1 MTFEMKRNI
10 LTVALFTALF
20 GVSSCKKILVT
31 TPTDFSTPQNFFNTE
46 AQIDSYLASV
56 YDALNDGNWYNNQLR
71 TNIGQG
77 TDEEYTTSN
86 VGSPYPAHYSETSS
100 DASVTGFW
108 FALYRGIDRANTLI
122 ENLDK
127 APLSTTKHNN
137 VLGEAKFLRAY
148 FLFTA
153 SQWFGD
159 VPLKTSST
167 QSKDDT
173 QIPFSPQKDVYNY
186 VIKEMTDADGL
197 LTAQAA
203 NSLTYNERITQTTVE
218 GILARVCLF
227 AAGYP
232 VNDTKRY
239 QDALSWANKVKASGL
254 HRLNPDYRQVFI
266 NMSADAYD
274 NVNRESMW
282 EVGFKTDA
290 SNSALREQIQAIV
303 GVSVGINAWG
313 RVQNVTRMT
322 ALAYRAYES
331 TYDPTTRQDLT
342 PDLRRD
348 WTVAPYVLGN
358 VPSTSSQATVPTI
371 DTIAAAWNYPWL
383 RFNGK
388 WRRQYETVI
397 PRDNNNS
404 PQNYPVLRY
413 SDVLLML
420 AEAENEVNGPT
431 GLAYSALNEVRR
443 RAYGQG
449 MRVTTIIVTNGGSGY
464 TSQPRVTIAPSL
476 VGPGDGYDAP
486 LASATI
492 SGGKVT
498 SVRVVSSVG
507 FYTAA
512 PAITITGGGG
522 TGATATA
529 VMTTIN
535 PLAADAPT
543 GMSKDAFRR
552 YIQDERMRELAGE
565 SLRRQDLKRWNLL
578 VTNVKNRADIAA
590 NGTTQTFPDGTK
602 VIPAITVAADK
613 TNATID
619 GTNVSQRDIYLPIPL
634 TEVLNNHLAKQ
645 NPGY

>member
-1 MTFEMKRNI
+1 MKRKLI
-10 LTVALFTALF
+10 TVALFAALVS
-20 GVSSCKKILVT
+20 VSSCNKILET

-56 YDALNDGNWYNNQLR
+56 YDVLNDGSWYNNQLR

-77 TDEEYTTSN
+77 TDEEYTTSST
-86 VGSPYPAHYSETSS
+86 GSPYPGHYSATSS
-100 DASVTGFW
+100 DVNVSAFW
-108 FALYRGIDRANTLI
+108 LALYRGVDRASTLI

-127 APLSTTKHNN
+127 APLSTLKHNN

-148 FLFTA
+148 FLFTLT
-153 SQWFGD
+153 QWFGD

-173 QIPFSPQKDVYNY
+173 QIPFSPQKDVYDY
-186 VIKEMTDADGL
+186 VIKEMTEAEGL
-197 LTAQAA
+197 LSGQTA
-203 NSLTYNERITQTTVE
+203 NTLSFNERVTQTTVE

-227 AAGYP
+227 AAGNP
-232 VNDTKRY
+232 VNDTQRY
-239 QDALSWANKVKASGL
+239 QDALNWANKVKASGL
-254 HRLNPDYRQVFI
+254 HKLNPDFRQVFI

-290 SNSALREQIQAIV
+290 SNAALREQIQAIV

-322 ALAYRAYES
+322 ANLYRAYES
-331 TYDPTTRQDLT
+331 IYDPGNKQDLS

-348 WTVAPYVLGN
+348 WTVAPYTLGN
-358 VPSTSSQATVPTI
+358 VPSTSSQATIPTI
-371 DTIAAAWNYPWL
+371 DAVAWNSWWL

-388 WRRQYETVI
+388 WRRQYETVV

-404 PQNYPVLRY
+404 PQNYPILRY
-413 SDVLLML
+413 SDVLLMI

-431 GLAYSALNEVRR
+431 ALAYSALNEVRR

-449 MRVTTIIVTNGGSGY
+449 MRVTSITVTNGGSGY
-464 TSQPRVTIAPSL
+464 TAAPRVTIAPSL
-476 VGPGDGYDAP
+476 VGPGDGYDAT
-486 LASATI
+486 LATATFT
-492 SGGKVT
+492 GGKVT
-498 SVRVVSSVG
+498 FINVVSSPG

-512 PAITITGGGG
+512 PVVTISGGGG

-535 PLAADAPT
+535 PALADAPA
-543 GMSKDAFRR
+543 GMDKATFRK

-578 VTNVKNRADIAA
+578 VTNVKNRSDIAT
-590 NGTTQTFPDGTK
+590 NGTAQRFSDNTQ
-602 VIPAITVAADK
+602 VIPPVAAGTDR
-613 TNATID
+613 TNASID
-619 GTNVSQRDIYLPIPL
+619 GTNISQRDIYLPIPV
-634 TEVLNNHLAKQ
+634 TEILNNRLSKQ
-645 NPGY
+645 NPGF